1 MEGLHK
7 EKGSAEF
14 VLPSF
19 IRFENGSILDY
30 W

>member
-1 MEGLHK
+1 MEGLLK
-7 EKGSAEF
+7 EEGSAEF